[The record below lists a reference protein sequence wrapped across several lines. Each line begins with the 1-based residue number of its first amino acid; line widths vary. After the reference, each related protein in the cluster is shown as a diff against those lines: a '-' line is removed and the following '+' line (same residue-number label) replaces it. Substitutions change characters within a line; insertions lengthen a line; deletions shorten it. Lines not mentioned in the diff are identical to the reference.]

1 MPISV
6 TKGRGQIS
14 ELTHLVPIRRGS
26 VPQNELGH
34 WEQGPAP
41 SFANR
46 LRIILKAFNDREDA
60 GFPSVIRLFR
70 GIHVSKW
77 ALIDGDTRLLLSVM
91 YDGDF
96 TDYMRALARDVP
108 AMLHLVWSNTVG
120 WEPFERSASG
130 MPDLD
135 VMGRNTERLMRFIRA
150 HQVEVSFLYAHH
162 PDLIVRDIEYL
173 KQFKRAVDG
182 QPGQA
187 AADAL
192 QSAISRELESFKVR
206 QRALL
211 ERYTAVELNEA
222 KRRFTGVVGALFDA
236 PSFQAAFRET
246 FGRCGEQGP

>member
-14 ELTHLVPIRRGS
+14 ELTHLVPIRRGT
-26 VPQNELGH
+26 VPDSERGSHPPLT
-34 WEQGPAP
+34 
-41 SFANR
+41 FANR

-120 WEPFERSASG
+120 WEPFERSATG
-130 MPDLD
+130 ALDLEATR
-135 VMGRNTERLMRFIRA
+135 RNTERLMGFIRA

-162 PDLIVRDIEYL
+162 ADLTVRDVEYL
-173 KQFKRAVDG
+173 KQFKRAYDRE
-182 QPGQA
+182 QAPA
-187 AADAL
+187 AAAKAL
-192 QSAISRELESFKVR
+192 ESAIGRELEPFAVR
-206 QRALL
+206 QQALL
-211 ERYTAVELNEA
+211 RERFSDVELEAA
-222 KRRFTGVVGALFDA
+222 KRRFIGVVGALYDQA
-236 PSFQAAFRET
+236 SFQAALRET
-246 FGRCGEQGP
+246 FG

>member
-26 VPQNELGH
+26 VPANELGA
-34 WEQGPAP
+34 WEGPAP

-108 AMLHLVWSNTVG
+108 AMLHLVWSNTAG
-120 WEPFERSASG
+120 WEPFERSATG
-130 MPDLD
+130 TPDLEATR
-135 VMGRNTERLMRFIRA
+135 RNTERLLRFIRA

-162 PDLIVRDIEYL
+162 PDLTVRDIEYL
-173 KQFKRAVDG
+173 KQFKLALDG
-182 QPGQA
+182 PPAQA
-187 AADAL
+187 AEAL
-192 QSAISRELESFKVR
+192 QRAISKELEPFKVR

-211 ERYTAVELNEA
+211 ERYTEDELNEA
-222 KRRFTGVVGALFDA
+222 KRRFGGVVGALYDA

-246 FGRCGEQGP
+246 FGWHGEKGP